1 MSDLFAS
8 SEAASFDAQSLAPSF
23 DAQSFD
29 ATGLDAPAFDG
40 TVFDSLETELSFAE
54 VDPGEGQRWTT
65 WPAVTPSERGPEP
78 RPAWVVTSAGALDT
92 ERGILK
98 TGKEADVFLLERAV
112 PGDSTQHSLL
122 AAKRYR
128 SAEHSSFH
136 RSSIYT
142 EGRSTR
148 NTRDTRALARK
159 SVHGREVAA
168 AQWSF
173 AEFEA
178 LCRMWELGTPVPYP
192 VQVNGTEVL
201 MEFLGTSDG
210 TAAPRL
216 AQVRSDRAELQDFYA
231 QTVDLMR
238 TFAAAGF
245 AHGDLSAYNLLV
257 HEGRVRVIDL
267 PQIVDIIANP
277 QGLDLLHRDCMNI
290 CEWFTR
296 RRVDCDPEDLFAELL
311 AASYA

>member
-1 MSDLFAS
+1 MSDPF
-8 SEAASFDAQSLAPSF
+8 
-23 DAQSFD
+23 
-29 ATGLDAPAFDG
+29 
-40 TVFDSLETELSFAE
+40 ETELFFADVE
-54 VDPGEGQRWTT
+54 PGENQRWTT

-78 RPAWVVTSAGALDT
+78 RPSWVVTSAGALDT
-92 ERGILK
+92 ELGILK

-112 PGDSTQHSLL
+112 PDDPTQHTLL

-136 RSSIYT
+136 RSAVYT

-148 NTRDTRALARK
+148 NTRDTRALAKK
-159 SVHGREVAA
+159 SSHGREVAA

-178 LCRMWELGTPVPYP
+178 LCRMWERGAPVPYP

-201 MEFLGTSDG
+201 MEFLGDAHG

-216 AQVRSDRAELQDFYA
+216 AQVRSDRAELADFFT
-231 QTVDLMR
+231 QIVDLMR

-277 QGLDLLHRDCMNI
+277 QGLDLLHRDCVNI
-290 CEWFTR
+290 CDWFLR
-296 RRVDCDPEDLFAELL
+296 RRVECDAEELFAELL

>member
-1 MSDLFAS
+1 MSDPF
-8 SEAASFDAQSLAPSF
+8 
-23 DAQSFD
+23 
-29 ATGLDAPAFDG
+29 
-40 TVFDSLETELSFAE
+40 ETELFFADVE
-54 VDPGEGQRWTT
+54 PGEYQRWST

-78 RPAWVVTSAGALDT
+78 WPEWVVTSAGALDT
-92 ERGILK
+92 ELGILK

-112 PGDSTQHSLL
+112 PDDPSQRVLL

-128 SAEHSSFH
+128 SAQHSSFH
-136 RSSIYT
+136 RSAVYT

-148 NTRDTRALARK
+148 NTRDTRALAKK
-159 SVHGREVAA
+159 SSHGREVAA

-178 LCRMWELGTPVPYP
+178 LCRMWELGAPVPYP
-192 VQVNGTEVL
+192 VQVNGTELL
-201 MEFLGTSDG
+201 MEFLGDAHG

-216 AQVRSDRAELQDFYA
+216 AQARNDRAELADFYA
-231 QTVDLMR
+231 QIVEIMR
-238 TFAAAGF
+238 IFAAAGF

-277 QGLDLLHRDCMNI
+277 QGLDLLHRDCVNI
-290 CEWFTR
+290 CDWFTR
-296 RRVDCDPEDLFAELL
+296 RRVERDPEELFAELL